1 MKPSTIFRERHLKAA
16 ENLSSALEVVCAIS
30 PVVNL
35 TLGENEAANAVLG
48 GL

>member
-1 MKPSTIFRERHLKAA
+1 MSNPVGSAI
-16 ENLSSALEVVCAIS
+16 LSLALEAVCAIS